1 MKTCKDIYNLY
12 QDREPESQIHAA
24 FGEVAVNDRDEKFG
38 NFTPLHLAC
47 YFGDEGAV
55 RILLEHGA
63 FVNAKDRDGYTP
75 LCTLGMYRY
84 TYTDEEKIAAA
95 ARLLLEKG
103 ADVPRSAKWTTALL
117 EAIRQMHFRMA
128 EEIVESGARIDSTD
142 TDGQNALHIVC
153 LTAGNI
159 AHTLRRT
166 EERLAYKL
174 AEYHSEKQISE
185 IQAEIDRL
193 KQAEE
198 AVFNLTKKLL
208 ESGRIDSEEK
218 NNCGKTPLDMAMQE
232 GAMHIG
238 TLLAGH
244 NPEDVLAAR
253 VGGMDVFQAL
263 FHQNGD
269 ALDALLQQGV
279 ELQTLCE
286 HREMCDFLG
295 KSPLA
300 CALAWSNF
308 DAAERILCAGADPNF
323 RMMDEQTAFAV
334 WMEVTDIGGAEETYI
349 CTLELMLQQGWN
361 PEASADRE
369 GNTALALACRHVG
382 YAPGKTAVR
391 FLLEKRVNTD
401 VANLC
406 GQTPLMIL
414 YGGGYWDGRIPPLP
428 MLPRSYP
435 YGWKYCGEDEAEVL
449 EWLLEA
455 GADARRRDKWGNS
468 LLHYIAASCYNTEAR
483 QVAEVLAD
491 FPLPDIAWTNNE
503 GLAAIDLA
511 TDKGSES
518 FVKFLLRHFC

>member
-63 FVNAKDRDGYTP
+63 FVDAKDRDGYTP

-103 ADVPRSAKWTTALL
+103 ADVPHSAKWTTALL

-142 TDGQNALHIVC
+142 TDGQNALHIAC

-208 ESGRIDSEEK
+208 ESGQIDSEEK
-218 NNCGKTPLDMAMQE
+218 NNCGKTPLDMAMQ
-232 GAMHIG
+232 
-238 TLLAGH
+238 
-244 NPEDVLAAR
+244 
-253 VGGMDVFQAL
+253 
-263 FHQNGD
+263 
-269 ALDALLQQGV
+269 
-279 ELQTLCE
+279 
-286 HREMCDFLG
+286 
-295 KSPLA
+295 
-300 CALAWSNF
+300 
-308 DAAERILCAGADPNF
+308 
-323 RMMDEQTAFAV
+323 
-334 WMEVTDIGGAEETYI
+334 
-349 CTLELMLQQGWN
+349 
-361 PEASADRE
+361 
-369 GNTALALACRHVG
+369 
-382 YAPGKTAVR
+382 
-391 FLLEKRVNTD
+391 
-401 VANLC
+401 
-406 GQTPLMIL
+406 
-414 YGGGYWDGRIPPLP
+414 
-428 MLPRSYP
+428 
-435 YGWKYCGEDEAEVL
+435 
-449 EWLLEA
+449 
-455 GADARRRDKWGNS
+455 
-468 LLHYIAASCYNTEAR
+468 
-483 QVAEVLAD
+483 
-491 FPLPDIAWTNNE
+491 
-503 GLAAIDLA
+503 
-511 TDKGSES
+511 
-518 FVKFLLRHFC
+518 